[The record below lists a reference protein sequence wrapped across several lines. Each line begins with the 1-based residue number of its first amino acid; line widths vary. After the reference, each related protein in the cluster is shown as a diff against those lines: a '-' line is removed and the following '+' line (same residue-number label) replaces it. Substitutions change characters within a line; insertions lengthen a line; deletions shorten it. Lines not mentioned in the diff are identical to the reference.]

1 MDVRAVTDLARMKAS
16 TIVGMTVILGIVI
29 VLKEIP
35 TLTQIVFGF
44 GVGFVLSASTNTIND
59 IMDLELDQFEKPERP
74 LPRGDITMNQAWLF
88 FGLETIIA
96 FFFGIMLSV
105 PAFLLTSFVALISVL
120 YSLRLKNSLI
130 FKNTLTAFGVASAFL
145 VGVLAT
151 SKEIPVAVILF
162 FLQIFITVVA
172 FEIHKDIADT
182 EGDAERGKITIP
194 TRFGKDI
201 AAIIAVVLYLGA
213 FLLFQGILI
222 NSTSTIIIF
231 LWIVDIIGTI
241 CGLFFLF
248 PILKNQDA
256 IIIHRSRKRI
266 MALLG
271 IFVITTISSFLG

>member
-1 MDVRAVTDLARMKAS
+1 MDTRAVTDLARMKAS
-16 TIVGMTVILGIVI
+16 TIVGMTVILGAVI

-35 TLTQIVFGF
+35 TLAQILFGF
-44 GVGFVLSASTNTIND
+44 GVGFILSASTNTIND
-59 IMDLELDQFEKPERP
+59 IMDLELDRFEKPERP
-74 LPRGDITMNQAWLF
+74 LPRGDITIKQAWLF

-96 FFFGIMLSV
+96 LFFGIMLSL
-105 PAFLLTSFVALISVL
+105 PAFLLTSFVAIISVL
-120 YSLRLKNSLI
+120 YSLRLKNSLL

-145 VGVLAT
+145 VGALST
-151 SKEIPVAVILF
+151 SKEIPIAVFFF

-182 EGDAERGKITIP
+182 EGDTERGKITIP
-194 TRFGKDI
+194 TRFGKDR
-201 AAIIAVVLYLGA
+201 AAITAVVLYIGA
-213 FLLFQGILI
+213 SLLFQGILI

-248 PILKNQDA
+248 PILKNQDVV
-256 IIIHRSRKRI
+256 IIHRSRKRI

-271 IFVITTISSFLG
+271 IYVIATIGSFLG